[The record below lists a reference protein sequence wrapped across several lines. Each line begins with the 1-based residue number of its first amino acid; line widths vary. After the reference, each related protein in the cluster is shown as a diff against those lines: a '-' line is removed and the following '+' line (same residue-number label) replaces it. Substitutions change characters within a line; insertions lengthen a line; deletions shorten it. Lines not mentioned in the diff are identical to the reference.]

1 MGLFRDEKAHGERAR
16 ATAAL
21 EGEGGPARD
30 VRKRGSLYDVHTS
43 KSTSLRNLLDAART
57 FRAGR

>member
-1 MGLFRDEKAHGERAR
+1 MGLFRDEKAHGKRAR
-16 ATAAL
+16 ATAAR

-30 VRKRGSLYDVHTS
+30 VRKRGSLYEVHTS
-43 KSTSLRNLLDAART
+43 KSTSLRNLLDAVST

>member
-1 MGLFRDEKAHGERAR
+1 MGLFSDEKKYGKVASKA
-16 ATAAL
+16 AAL

-30 VRKRGSLYDVHTS
+30 IRKRGTAYDGHSVE
-43 KSTSLRNLLDAART
+43 STSLRNLLDSVST